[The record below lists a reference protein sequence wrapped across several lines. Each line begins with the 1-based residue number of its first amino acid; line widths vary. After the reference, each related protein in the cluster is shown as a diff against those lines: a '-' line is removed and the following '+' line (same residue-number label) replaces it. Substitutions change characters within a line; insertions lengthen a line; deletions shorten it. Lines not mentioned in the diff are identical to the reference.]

1 MTLEEFNEGKFEK
14 YINNTGEVS
23 VPNDHVIG
31 QKVQCLSHFSY
42 EISNSQLLV
51 VDLQGSGHMLYDPE
65 IGTTQMFDS
74 DNEFLFCAGN
84 LNILAI
90 SAFAK
95 AHACNRF
102 CHLLGLKQLEQECKT

>member
-31 QKVQCLSHFSY
+31 QMVQCLSHFSY

-51 VDLQGSGHMLYDPE
+51 VDLQGSGHVLYDPE